1 MTDRDQLYYLFDRYM
16 RKVCTPSE
24 KEQFFRLLAD
34 PTNEEQF
41 TQINETYP
49 ALPSQG
55 IALNPQTTDA
65 VWEAIRKGVPSR
77 NASPVRRMRVVRL
90 WWAAAVLLFVVGGWW
105 FVVDRY
111 GADKPAVAV
120 QPAVQTIVPGN
131 NGAVL
136 TLADGRQVVLDSTTG
151 SQIGQEGNA
160 VITKQGNQLV
170 YNVTDSGLLAPDSR
184 LSYNTVTTPRGKQFQ
199 LRLQDGTKVWLN
211 AASSIRY
218 PTTFAGTER
227 KVEVTGEAYFEV
239 ASLPL
244 TPSGGGGTNGKVPF
258 IVSVNGK
265 VNVEVLGTHFNIN
278 AYDEEESIITTLL
291 EGKVK
296 VSGTDSRLPTPD
308 SRLLVPGQEC
318 VLTAG
323 KLQVNEAD
331 TESAVAWI
339 HGTFNFKRADLQMV
353 LRQVARWYD
362 VEFTYDGQIKERFN
376 GSMYRSE
383 NFYELL
389 RIIEFTSNVK
399 FSVNQKTITVS
410 RK

>member
-34 PTNEEQF
+34 PTYEEQF

-65 VWEAIRKGVPSR
+65 VWEAIREGVPFHK
-77 NASPVRRMRVVRL
+77 ASPVRRMHVVRL

-111 GADKPAVAV
+111 GANKPAVAV

-131 NGAVL
+131 NGAIL
-136 TLADGRQVVLDSTTG
+136 TLANGRQVVLDSATS
-151 SQIGQEGNA
+151 SQIAQEGNA
-160 VITKQGNQLV
+160 AITKQGNQLV
-170 YNVTDSGLLAPDSR
+170 YNVTDSPLTADNSPA
-184 LSYNTVTTPRGKQFQ
+184 YNTVTTPRGKQFQ

-227 KVEVTGEAYFEV
+227 KVEITGEAYFEV
-239 ASLPL
+239 AP
-244 TPSGGGGTNGKVPF
+244 NEEMPF
-258 IVSVNGK
+258 IVDVNGK
-265 VNVEVLGTHFNIN
+265 ANVEVLGTHFNIN
-278 AYDEEESIITTLL
+278 AYDDEGSIITTLL
-291 EGKVK
+291 EGKVN
-296 VSGTDSRLPTPD
+296 VSATNPQLAPTGRGTTNHNPQTLK
-308 SRLLVPGQEC
+308 PGQEC

-339 HGTFNFKRADLQMV
+339 HGTFNFKSADLQMV

-362 VEFTYDGQIKERFN
+362 VEFKYEGQIKERFN

-399 FSVNQKTITVS
+399 FTVNQKTITVS